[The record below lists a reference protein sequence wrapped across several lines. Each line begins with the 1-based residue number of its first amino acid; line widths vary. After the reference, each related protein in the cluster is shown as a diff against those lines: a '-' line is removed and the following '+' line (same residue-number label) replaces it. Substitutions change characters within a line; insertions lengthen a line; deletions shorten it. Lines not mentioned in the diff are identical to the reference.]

1 MHKDIL
7 FWAKN
12 KIKVVYLHYNKT
24 KMRKIALV
32 LYLFAIAMLTFSI
45 PVMPGRTKRINIGN
59 NKVITAELFG
69 DESFKYWQS
78 ADGEQYEYMPKNGIH
93 AKLSNKLLTRSI
105 NIAMQKR
112 TMRMLNSIKATRS
125 STGNKKALVILVNF
139 QDTHFLENSTPQLYE
154 SILNQTGFNESPF
167 VGSAHD
173 YFTNQSNGLFNLSF
187 DVAGPVTLAHPY
199 AYYGANDDSNGEDS
213 HPEEM
218 VIEACKAIATTTDFS
233 KYDWDGDGEV
243 EQVFVVYAGHG
254 EADYDNPD
262 LIWPHKWSL
271 SASPH
276 KKALKISGEKI
287 NVYACASELNHLGH
301 IAGIGAF
308 CHEFSHCLGLPD
320 MYNTTNTKDNGI
332 GYNSLM
338 AAGSYLGGGYC
349 PCGYSAYEKTSCGW
363 ITPKTLNNDTIISN
377 LNTTIN
383 NAEAYIIYND
393 ANNDE
398 YYIIENRQRTGWDK
412 YLPNSGMLA
421 MHIDYS
427 KEDWENNT
435 VNSETDHHR
444 ISAVW
449 VKDSLTANSVPSADI
464 YTKGKNGSNYLNM
477 GLNDINSNS
486 DSTINFVFKR
496 YNFQE
501 SEAAGDTLFHESF
514 DKCMGKGG
522 NDNNWTGRYFLG
534 RSFNPDHKGWSN
546 ANVYSGY
553 KCAKFGTTK
562 ISGTTAS
569 PEFYMNGKATLTF
582 RVATFDNDEKS
593 LDVHAGNTSF
603 SMLENKSGKWTSFSF
618 DFEYSGKTVVEFVTT
633 GRLIIDDVAVVK
645 SKENRTDTGLTEI
658 DKSSDNMHQRI
669 YNMMGQCVGNNIASL
684 PNGIYIKDGK
694 KFLISK

>member
-1 MHKDIL
+1 
-7 FWAKN
+7 
-12 KIKVVYLHYNKT
+12 
-24 KMRKIALV
+24 MRKIALV
-32 LYLFAIAMLTFSI
+32 MYLFAITMMTFSI

-59 NKVITAELFG
+59 NKVITAELCG

-78 ADGEQYEYMPKNGIH
+78 ANGEQYEYMPQNGIY
-93 AKLSNKLLTRSI
+93 AKLSNKVFTKRI
-105 NIAMQKR
+105 NIAIQKR
-112 TMRMLNSIKATRS
+112 TMRMLNSVKTTRS

-139 QDTHFLENSTPQLYE
+139 QDTHFKETSTLDLYDK
-154 SILNQTGFNESPF
+154 ILNQTGFRNQLF
-167 VGSAHD
+167 NGSAHD
-173 YFTNQSNGLFNLSF
+173 YFMNQSNGLFNLSF
-187 DVAGPVTLAHPY
+187 DIAGPVTLAHPY
-199 AYYGANDDSNGEDS
+199 AYYGANNDSNGDDA

-218 VIEACKAIATTTDFS
+218 VIEACKAIANTTNFS

-243 EQVFVVYAGHG
+243 EQVFIVYAGHG
-254 EADYDNPD
+254 EADYDNTN
-262 LIWPHKWSL
+262 LVWPHKWAL
-271 SASPH
+271 SASSYN
-276 KKALKISGEKI
+276 KVLKIGGEKI
-287 NVYACASELNHLGH
+287 NVYACASELNSFGS
-301 IAGIGAF
+301 ISGIGAF

-320 MYNTTNTKDNGI
+320 MYNTKNTKDNGI

-363 ITPKTLNNDTIISN
+363 ISPKTLNNDTIISN

-383 NAEAYIIYND
+383 NGEAYIIYND

-464 YTKGKNGSNYLNM
+464 YTKGKNGSNHLNM

-501 SEAAGDTLFHESF
+501 SEVAGDTLFHESF

-522 NDNNWTGRYFLG
+522 NDNNWTGHYFLG

-546 ANVYSGY
+546 TNVYSGY

-569 PEFYMNGKATLTF
+569 PEFYMNGKAILTF
-582 RVATFDNDEKS
+582 RVATFDNDDKS

>member
-7 FWAKN
+7 FCAKN

-363 ITPKTLNNDTIISN
+363 ITPKTLKNDTTITN
-377 LNTTIN
+377 L
-383 NAEAYIIYND
+383 E
-393 ANNDE
+393 
-398 YYIIENRQRTGWDK
+398 
-412 YLPNSGMLA
+412 
-421 MHIDYS
+421 
-427 KEDWENNT
+427 
-435 VNSETDHHR
+435 
-444 ISAVW
+444 
-449 VKDSLTANSVPSADI
+449 
-464 YTKGKNGSNYLNM
+464 
-477 GLNDINSNS
+477 
-486 DSTINFVFKR
+486 
-496 YNFQE
+496 
-501 SEAAGDTLFHESF
+501 
-514 DKCMGKGG
+514 
-522 NDNNWTGRYFLG
+522 DNNQ
-534 RSFNPDHKGWSN
+534 
-546 ANVYSGY
+546 
-553 KCAKFGTTK
+553 
-562 ISGTTAS
+562 
-569 PEFYMNGKATLTF
+569 
-582 RVATFDNDEKS
+582 
-593 LDVHAGNTSF
+593 
-603 SMLENKSGKWTSFSF
+603 
-618 DFEYSGKTVVEFVTT
+618 
-633 GRLIIDDVAVVK
+633 
-645 SKENRTDTGLTEI
+645 
-658 DKSSDNMHQRI
+658 QRR
-669 YNMMGQCVGNNIASL
+669 CLHHV
-684 PNGIYIKDGK
+684 
-694 KFLISK
+694 